1 MDAGEQK
8 FVSPL
13 FSEELRL
20 RALVRLHSPL
30 SASSRFPLITLA
42 IYNQLHRSAPA
53 HLNSLNLACTIRRM
67 EINVSISNIAVTNSV
82 EGGGVCCCLSVETR
96 QTNEQ
101 EAV

>member
-13 FSEELRL
+13 FSKGTEAASARSSSFA
-20 RALVRLHSPL
+20 ALSLL
-30 SASSRFPLITLA
+30 TTLA

-82 EGGGVCCCLSVETR
+82 EGRGGVCCCLSVET
-96 QTNEQ
+96 NEQ